1 MAYCF
6 MSTEKIKSLGAFT
19 RKYEHNYRTGHVPNA
34 DKDRAHLNEEIIS
47 LPEGKTYVDVFRDK

>member
-19 RKYEHNYRTGHVPNA
+19 RKYEHNYRTGNVPNA
-34 DKDRAHLNEEIIS
+34 DKNRAHLNEEIVS
-47 LPEGKTYVDVFRDK
+47 LPASV